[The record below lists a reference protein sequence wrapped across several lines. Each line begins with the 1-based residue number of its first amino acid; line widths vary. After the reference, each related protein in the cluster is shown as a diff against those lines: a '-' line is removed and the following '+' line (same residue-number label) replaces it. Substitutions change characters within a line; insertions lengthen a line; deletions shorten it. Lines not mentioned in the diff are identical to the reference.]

1 MGSAAARVLFVSSSL
16 TGGGAERFVS
26 TVLGQLDRER
36 FAPEL
41 CLFRREI
48 DYPLPGDV
56 PLELAERGR
65 ALGLAA
71 AVPRLARLIDR
82 RRPAAVVSAFASP
95 SFVTGSALL
104 LARQRPSWLARVS
117 SDPELT
123 EPGPLLRRWM
133 RVLYRRA
140 DRLVANAQ
148 FLCARVEAVHAPPG
162 RVHHLPNATDFD
174 AVDALARAEAPA
186 APAGR
191 LRVISVGRLERVKRF
206 DLLLEAVAR
215 LRTRAELD
223 LELVILGE
231 GRERPRLEARA
242 AAPDLAGRV
251 QLPGFSPNPYAWLA
265 RADLFALCSDSEGL
279 PNALVEAQGL
289 GLPAVATEGASGA
302 GDVVENG
309 VTGSLVPPG
318 DVAALEA
325 ALAALLADAPGR
337 RAFGQRARERA
348 RASFA
353 AAPVTRALEAHLDA
367 IIGPAGGPR

>member
-1 MGSAAARVLFVSSSL
+1 MGSAAARVLFVSGSL
-16 TGGGAERFVS
+16 GGGGAERFVS

-56 PLELAERGR
+56 PLALAERGGP
-65 ALGLAA
+65 LGLAA
-71 AVPRLARLIDR
+71 AVARLARLIDR
-82 RRPAAVVSAFASP
+82 RRPAAVLSAFASP

-104 LARQRPSWLARVS
+104 LARQRPPWLARVS
-117 SDPELT
+117 SDPDLT

-133 RVLYRRA
+133 RALYRRA
-140 DRLVANAQ
+140 DRVVANAR
-148 FLCARVEAVHAPPG
+148 FLCERVEAVHAPPG
-162 RVHHLPNATDFD
+162 GVHHLPNATDFEALD
-174 AVDALARAEAPA
+174 DLAREDAPG

-215 LRTRAELD
+215 LRARFD

-242 AAPDLAGRV
+242 RASDLAGRV

-265 RADLFALCSDSEGL
+265 RADLFALSSDSEGL

-289 GLPAVATEGASGA
+289 GLAAVATDGASGA
-302 GDVVENG
+302 ADVVEDG
-309 VTGSLVPPG
+309 VTGRLVPAG
-318 DVAALEA
+318 DAA
-325 ALAALLADAPGR
+325 ALAETLAELLADAPR
-337 RAFGQRARERA
+337 RAVLGQRARERA
-348 RASFA
+348 RARFA

-367 IIGPAGGPR
+367 IIGR